1 MLDEPTIGE
10 IVRDIQQDVRK
21 LVDDQQKYVTREVY
35 DLQREAQERRLAA
48 LEEQDKDRK
57 RLIASAFVL
66 PLLVVLVAY
75 ALGVRA

>member
-21 LVDDQQKYVTREVY
+21 LVEDQQKNVTREVY
-35 DLQREAQERRLAA
+35 DLHREAQDRRLTA
-48 LEEQDKDRK
+48 LEEKDKERK
-57 RLIASAFVL
+57 RLVASAFVL
-66 PLLVVLVAY
+66 PLLVLLVAY

>member
-21 LVDDQQKYVTREVY
+21 LVEDQQKYVTREVY
-35 DLQREAQERRLAA
+35 DLHRDAQERRVAA
-48 LEEQDKDRK
+48 LEEKDKDRK

-66 PLLVVLVAY
+66 PLLVILVAY